1 MDMPYSSELILSLR
15 AFGLT
20 EREAVIYLGGLELG
34 STTIL
39 ELARRANLPRT
50 TLYPILEHLCNE
62 EVFTHSTVEGKELY
76 TATSPKELS
85 QIFTEKDRLLK
96 EALPDLEALSGLRAQ
111 SSEIAVFQGT
121 DGFKQL
127 WRNIFRS
134 GVTEYRMVTN
144 GMTMIEYVK
153 EPYLVERV
161 ITERVQ
167 RGIKSIQLIPETK
180 LGKQIVEKDTDEL
193 RESRFLPSNTV
204 LGATMVIFGD
214 EVAFITA
221 RTENAMVVIASGD
234 IAKTHRVLFDALWE
248 TARKP

>member
-1 MDMPYSSELILSLR
+1 MDTDYSLELLASLK

-20 EREAVIYLGGLELG
+20 QREALIYLGGLELG
-34 STTIL
+34 PTTIL
-39 ELARRANLPRT
+39 ELARHTNLPRT
-50 TLYPILEHLCNE
+50 ALYPILEHLCHE
-62 EVFTHSTVEGKELY
+62 EVFTHSMVKTKELY
-76 TATSPKELS
+76 TAISPKELS
-85 QIFTEKDRLLK
+85 QIFAEKERLLH
-96 EALPDLEALSGLRAQ
+96 ASLPDLEALNGLRTQ
-111 SSEIAVFQGT
+111 SAEIAVYEGT

-127 WRNIFRS
+127 WKNIFRS

-144 GMTMIEYVK
+144 GMVMIEYVK

-167 RGIKSIQLIPETK
+167 KGIKSMQLIPETE
-180 LGKQIVEKDTDEL
+180 LGHSIVKKDSEEL
-193 RESRFLPSNTV
+193 RESRFLPKDTV

-214 EVAFITA
+214 QIAFITT
-221 RTENAMVVIASGD
+221 RTENSMIVIASGE